1 MNLEQDTEFWEQFD
15 RSVEDYLYAMKTV
28 KDEMFGEYRWDSLTA
43 DSIEQIRLITNRL
56 LDENVSKF
64 GLGGK

>member
-1 MNLEQDTEFWEQFD
+1 MNLEQDTAFWEQFD
-15 RSVEDYLYAMKTV
+15 QSLENYLYAMKVV
-28 KDEMFGEYRWDSLTA
+28 KEEMFGEYQWVALSG

-56 LDENVSKF
+56 LDETSSKF